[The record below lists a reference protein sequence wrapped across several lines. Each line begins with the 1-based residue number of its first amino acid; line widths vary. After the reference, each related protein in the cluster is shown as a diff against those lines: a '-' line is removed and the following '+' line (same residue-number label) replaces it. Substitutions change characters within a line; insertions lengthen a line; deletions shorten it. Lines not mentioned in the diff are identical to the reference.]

1 MEQIRKNLRLMLI
14 FALFSGSMVTKTTA
28 QMNFQRVVVD
38 ANGPKDPYGKTT
50 GDIDGDGLTDLVVG
64 GASGGG
70 IVWYKNPGIPAASWK
85 KYMIEEGAG
94 FNTDHE
100 AADIDRDGNI
110 DLVILNRKF
119 ISWYKNDGSPE
130 NGGWSRTLISETEL
144 HDIEVGDFDGDG
156 DTDVIGRNQ
165 SEWGHDGNILHFFE
179 QIDPSHWRHTTRACP
194 HGEGLLAID
203 LDSDG
208 KNDLVTGNKWYKNNG
223 TMDGPGWKEY
233 TLSTSWQHG
242 NVFIGSGDINLDGRI
257 DLVLSPSERE
267 YHFYHISWLEHPAN
281 PTDEWREHVLTDN
294 VQCVYHFI
302 GCGDF
307 DLDGNTDI
315 VTAEMHHGK
324 DPDEIIIYAN
334 KGKGTSW
341 TKHVLWEG
349 GSHSCRIFDCDHDG
363 DLDFFGA
370 NYLGT
375 EVNLW
380 VNETKKKS
388 EL

>member
-1 MEQIRKNLRLMLI
+1 MSRLILLI
-14 FALFSGSMVTKTTA
+14 
-28 QMNFQRVVVD
+28 
-38 ANGPKDPYGKTT
+38 
-50 GDIDGDGLTDLVVG
+50 GDIPHGD
-64 GASGGG
+64 
-70 IVWYKNPGIPAASWK
+70 
-85 KYMIEEGAG
+85 
-94 FNTDHE
+94 
-100 AADIDRDGNI
+100 
-110 DLVILNRKF
+110 
-119 ISWYKNDGSPE
+119 
-130 NGGWSRTLISETEL
+130 
-144 HDIEVGDFDGDG
+144 
-156 DTDVIGRNQ
+156 
-165 SEWGHDGNILHFFE
+165 
-179 QIDPSHWRHTTRACP
+179 CP

-257 DLVLSPSERE
+257 DLVLSPSERV
-267 YHFYHISWLEHPAN
+267 YHSYHISWLEHPVN
-281 PTDEWREHVLTDN
+281 STDEWREHVLKDN

-315 VTAEMHHGK
+315 VTAEMHHGT
-324 DPDEIIIYAN
+324 DPDEVIIYAN

-341 TKHVLWEG
+341 TKQVLWEG

-380 VNETKKKS
+380 VNETHPKPLSLDKWSYIQIDSLRDQRNMGAGHGRYERGRNKRYCFREMGVFQS
-388 EL
+388 GRRYGQELGTENITNRRGSATGRQCGQ